1 MRGSEMVREEKK
13 NPKTSWFVCCA
24 EGLVVWCK
32 VTERA
37 LSPVLYVCFLVLL
50 FCISHLKSI

>member
-1 MRGSEMVREEKK
+1 MVREEKK